1 MSEINFDS
9 ELDAL
14 LVQEETNSNQP
25 AAEVPQLDIPEFT
38 TAVEE
43 TDTEEAVQDVIVEET
58 EIPKK
63 PKTDIFKKIAG
74 IQLLK
79 KKEAPRRTPRKS
91 EETAEAPVAAGKFQ
105 AAPARPERRPRMSK
119 EEMFKQNTLPLIIL
133 AVAAL
138 LIVIFIIGSI
148 TRAIQKHTVEKEASI
163 AVSESVAEEQ
173 ARLEAEMNSIL
184 QKAAEMA
191 DGYDFEGAVAL
202 IDSFSGNIGGYPQ
215 LQDARARYEYS
226 KESLVPWTDPNSII
240 NLSFQ
245 TLIADTDRAFSHE
258 EYGSSLKKNFVTT
271 EEFQKIL
278 ERLYENDYILVNL
291 SDLVETVTSESG
303 SEYYQYKELLLP
315 DGKKPLV
322 LTQTNVNYNL
332 YLVDSND
339 DLVADKD
346 GVGIAS
352 KMVLDASGNVTCEIV
367 NADGTTS
374 TGAYDLVPILDAFVN
389 EHPDFSYRGA
399 KAVLALTGYNG
410 LFGYRTHTEARA
422 VLGEEQY
429 EQDVASVQAI
439 ANALTESGYELAC
452 YTYGNNAYGK
462 HSVSQIQS
470 DMNKWLEEVV
480 PILGTV
486 DIMVFAQNSDI
497 NSGMLYSGSKFDYL
511 KAQGFNYFLGFC
523 SEGDPFTLI
532 AENYVR
538 QGRLMVTGSNL
549 KNNAKWFNAIFDT
562 ENLLDET
569 RG

>member
-9 ELDAL
+9 ELDAIL
-14 LVQEETNSNQP
+14 AQETSDAEQT
-25 AAEVPQLDIPEFT
+25 AAEIPELHIPEFEV
-38 TAVEE
+38 AMDEAE
-43 TDTEEAVQDVIVEET
+43 TEEIPEDIPAEEPVK
-58 EIPKK
+58 EKK
-63 PKTDIFKKIAG
+63 EKKDLFKNLANLP
-74 IQLLK
+74 LLK
-79 KKEAPRRTPRKS
+79 KKETPKRSPKREVS
-91 EETAEAPVAAGKFQ
+91 NVEQPAAAGKFQ
-105 AAPARPERRPRMSK
+105 ATPARPERRPRLSK

-184 QKAAEMA
+184 EKAEEMA
-191 DGYDFEGAVAL
+191 AGYDFEGAVAL

-226 KESLVPWTDPNSII
+226 KESLVAWTDPNSIV

-245 TLIADTDRAFSHE
+245 TLIADTDRAFAHE
-258 EYGSSLKKNFVTT
+258 EYGSSLKKNFITT
-271 EEFQKIL
+271 GEFQKIL
-278 ERLYENDYILVNL
+278 ERLYENDYILV
-291 SDLVETVTSESG
+291 SIKDLIETGTSESG

-315 DGKKPLV
+315 EGKKPLV

-352 KMVLDASGNVTCEIV
+352 KMVLDESGNVTCEIV
-367 NADGTTS
+367 NADGTVS
-374 TGAYDLVPILDAFVN
+374 TGAYDLVPILDAFIE

-410 LFGYRTHTEARA
+410 LFGYRTHTEARDI
-422 VLGEEQY
+422 LGEEQY
-429 EQDVASVQAI
+429 EKDVASVQAI
-439 ANALTESGYELAC
+439 AQALTESGYDLGC

-462 HSVSQIQS
+462 HSVSQIQE
-470 DMNKWLEEVV
+470 DMNRWVDEVV
-480 PILGTV
+480 PVLGNV

-523 SEGDPFTLI
+523 SEGDPFTYI

-538 QGRLMVTGSNL
+538 QGRLMVTGNNL
-549 KNNAKWFNAIFDT
+549 KNNAKWFNAIFST
-562 ENLLDET
+562 EDLLDEA